1 LNFEK
6 LCYIMMHGLIQ
17 EEIRISGNTL
27 KILVMTKTLCEK
39 YLQLA
44 GMPFL
49 FFLALAAVCLSIPVP
64 LLAYDG
70 QREVLIPETVN
81 SGLQHLFDL
90 ADPDKNLDFDPQMVA
105 TVLEFVESPKSDSSL
120 YYAGGI
126 GDLTSAYY
134 DFDIHKNLKTI
145 VAYAFNP
152 DIPGIVTTP
161 SSTRLFEWIGSG
173 DDSRAHPRIGRYLD
187 VLGSPVIFKGR
198 QYIEITPD
206 LNSGAYYRYNLNQ
219 ILLLFKYRQRDI
231 LVTVSKQADVSTVGK
246 KGFVLG
252 SDNDWDYFY
261 TGKTGLTIPA
271 LGWVRSYMYDS
282 RSINIYGLIDPAA
295 PKVRCAAFKWLRA
308 GWSGINMVKKKHIY
322 RGLKRFAETFKEIV
336 ESPLLPPVE
345 KLTSDFSQIKA
356 LPADVLKSKMQ
367 IYSKII
373 KDRYDSGKQRSG
385 KWPADI
391 FDNQK
396 HWGGMSQEEMQ
407 SVLVIEY
414 MKYALGK
421 TRQEEVGELLG
432 LKR

>member
-1 LNFEK
+1 
-6 LCYIMMHGLIQ
+6 
-17 EEIRISGNTL
+17 
-27 KILVMTKTLCEK
+27 
-39 YLQLA
+39 
-44 GMPFL
+44 
-49 FFLALAAVCLSIPVP
+49 
-64 LLAYDG
+64 
-70 QREVLIPETVN
+70 
-81 SGLQHLFDL
+81 
-90 ADPDKNLDFDPQMVA
+90 
-105 TVLEFVESPKSDSSL
+105 
-120 YYAGGI
+120 
-126 GDLTSAYY
+126 
-134 DFDIHKNLKTI
+134 
-145 VAYAFNP
+145 
-152 DIPGIVTTP
+152 
-161 SSTRLFEWIGSG
+161 
-173 DDSRAHPRIGRYLD
+173 
-187 VLGSPVIFKGR
+187 
-198 QYIEITPD
+198 
-206 LNSGAYYRYNLNQ
+206 
-219 ILLLFKYRQRDI
+219 
-231 LVTVSKQADVSTVGK
+231 VTVSKQADVSTVGK

-421 TRQEEVGELLG
+421 TRQEEVGVLLG